1 MRAAKKSFSKEWGV
15 GGINIVLGLK
25 YRPLQNKVYFLLFE
39 LTQIDF
45 KSAGLEL
52 KINATLTLKRIQSGY
67 SREEERN

>member
-1 MRAAKKSFSKEWGV
+1 MRAAKMSFSKEWGV

-25 YRPLQNKVYFLLFE
+25 YRPLHNKVYFLLFE
-39 LTQIDF
+39 LTQIDL

-67 SREEERN
+67 SR